1 MEPLD
6 RSNKIGQ
13 FDAILGLKEEL
24 YRTRAQKRWLIYKIM
39 TESVGRVNYRAD
51 ACTIEDKFVLRYRNK
66 CAFMFWITYVITPRQ
81 VGGKP
86 YVSIVNLL

>member
-1 MEPLD
+1 MAENGGRVHHAPLD

-24 YRTRAQKRWLIYKIM
+24 YRTRAQKRWLIIKIM

-66 CAFMFWITYVITPRQ
+66 CAFMFLNYIRFYTTSGWW
-81 VGGKP
+81 
-86 YVSIVNLL
+86 